1 MHLKHAFLLL
11 PLAALLLAGCGKHV
25 AYKQPP
31 VEPALAEA
39 PQNDRGMY
47 LDLLRQMQAQGA
59 YFASLAHIDAF
70 RQRFGDSPE
79 LRILLA
85 DALRETGDGTAA
97 ANVYRS
103 LLKEPQAAP
112 AWHGLGLVAVTAND
126 THTAQQALRNAVTA
140 DPLNT
145 TYLGDLGFALLQ
157 AGQLPQARAPLA
169 KAAELAPD
177 NARAISN
184 LALWALMSG
193 QASTADAMIQRAGLP
208 QATRQEIYRLSRS
221 LQRPA
226 TPTSSATSAASAAR
240 ADALATRQDDD
251 NRSTTR
257 PIPPGSMLD
266 RFTPTIAKP
275 QEIVQ

>member
-1 MHLKHAFLLL
+1 MQLRSVFVLA

-31 VEPALAEA
+31 IEPSLVET
-39 PQNDRGMY
+39 PQDDRGMY
-47 LDLLRQMQAQGA
+47 LDLLRQMQVQGA

-85 DALRETGDGTAA
+85 DALRETGDGGGAA
-97 ANVYRS
+97 SIYTT
-103 LLKEPQAAP
+103 LTKGPQAAP
-112 AWHGLGLVAVTAND
+112 AWHGLGLVAANAGD
-126 THTAQQALRNAVTA
+126 LGNAEVALRKAVNA

-145 TYLGDLGFALLQ
+145 RYLGDLGYALLHS
-157 AGQLPQARAPLA
+157 GQLQAARAPLA

-177 NARAISN
+177 NVRAISN

-193 QASTADAMIQRAGLP
+193 QPAVAESMIQRANLP
-208 QATRQEIYRLSRS
+208 QAARQEIQRLAQS
-221 LQRPA
+221 LRQQAATMPAGAPAA
-226 TPTSSATSAASAAR
+226 TPAAR
-240 ADALATRQDDD
+240 SEVLAAQQDQG
-251 NRSTTR
+251 SAR
-257 PIPPGSMLD
+257 PLPPGSMLD
-266 RFTPTIAKP
+266 RFNPSSAKP

>member
-1 MHLKHAFLLL
+1 MRNAARLLL
-11 PLAALLLAGCGKHV
+11 IPLSVLLLAACGKNI

-31 VEPALAEA
+31 VEPSLAET
-39 PQNDRGMY
+39 PQDDRGMY

-85 DALRETGDGTAA
+85 DALRETGDGNAA
-97 ANVYRS
+97 ANVYRG
-103 LLKEPQAAP
+103 LLKGAQAGP
-112 AWHGLGLVAVTAND
+112 AWHGLGLVAASNKD
-126 THTAQQALRNAVTA
+126 MEGARQALQSAVRA

-145 TYLGDLGFALLQ
+145 VYLGDLGFALLQ
-157 AGQLPQARAPLA
+157 AGQLPEARAPLA

-184 LALWALMSG
+184 LALWALLSG
-193 QASTADAMIQRAGLP
+193 QPGVAEGMIERAGLP
-208 QATRQEIYRLSRS
+208 QATRLEIYRLAQS
-221 LQRPA
+221 LRRTTVAATATAASLPA
-226 TPTSSATSAASAAR
+226 AASALA
-240 ADALATRQDDD
+240 AHEATDTPTAL
-251 NRSTTR
+251 R
-257 PIPPGSMLD
+257 PLPPGSMLE
-266 RFTPTIAKP
+266 RFSPPPAKP